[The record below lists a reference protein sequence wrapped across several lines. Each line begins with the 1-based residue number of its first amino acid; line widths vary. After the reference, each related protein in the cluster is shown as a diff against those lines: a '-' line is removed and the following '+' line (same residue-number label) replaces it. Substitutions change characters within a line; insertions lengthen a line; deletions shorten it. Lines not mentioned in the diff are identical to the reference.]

1 MPSYLMLANYTDQG
15 IRNIKQS
22 PQRLEAVKQ
31 AAQQA
36 GGRMVFFYL
45 TMGQYDFAALVE
57 LPNDEVAARLLLT
70 VGSQGNVRTTTLRA
84 FQETEYQRI
93 VGGVP

>member
-1 MPSYLMLANYTDQG
+1 MPSYLILANYTDQG
-15 IRNIKQS
+15 IRTIKQS

-31 AAQQA
+31 AAQAA
-36 GGRMVFFYL
+36 GGRLVFFYL
-45 TMGQYDFAALVE
+45 TMGQYDFAALAE

-70 VGSQGNVRTTTLRA
+70 IGSQGNVRTTTLKA

-93 VGGVP
+93 VGSVP

>member
-22 PQRLEAVKQ
+22 SQRLEAVKQ

>member
-1 MPSYLMLANYTDQG
+1 MPSYLILANYTDQG

>member
-1 MPSYLMLANYTDQG
+1 MPSYLILANYTDQG

-22 PQRLEAVKQ
+22 SQRLEAVKQ